1 MSSQALSILADT
13 FNLLY
18 YYHLASSTVTRKL
31 ELIETLGSVIKT
43 INDRR
48 AVGEKIAVDAETI
61 LTLELIRDIQ
71 IIINRDKKCQDDFKR
86 TDELCQKLF
95 GDKNES
101 EVVEFLNHR
110 IAQMRGDID
119 EALCEQNNF
128 LFTM

>member
-1 MSSQALSILADT
+1 MSLQTLSILADT
-13 FNLLY
+13 FELLQ

-48 AVGEKIAVDAETI
+48 APDEKIGVTAETI
-61 LTLELIRDIQ
+61 LILELIRDIQ
-71 IIINRDKKCQDDFKR
+71 IIINRDKKYQDDFKR
-86 TDELCQKLF
+86 TDELCRKLF

-101 EVVEFLNHR
+101 EVIEILNHR

-128 LFTM
+128 LYSM